1 MFNAKL
7 ELMETAN
14 KFRDIIWKLSRMSPL
29 VWAFILLFIAFILVK
44 VGWDFAK
51 KLAVLPTVIAF
62 FLFYQ
67 AIFRGKMY

>member
-1 MFNAKL
+1 
-7 ELMETAN
+7 MESAN

-29 VWAFILLFIAFILVK
+29 VWAFILLSVAFVFVK
-44 VGWDFAK
+44 IDGSLMKKFAI
-51 KLAVLPTVIAF
+51 LPTVVAF